1 MPRTY
6 DPKDQVCAMRLL
18 FGLASGGVFHA
29 VSVTG
34 NAVRSYRTFSPFP
47 ASEKAG
53 SFFSVALSFESPQP
67 DVIRHPFPLKPG
79 LSSPSLEANTITL

>member
-29 VSVTG
+29 VSVAG

-53 SFFSVALSFESPQP
+53 SFFLW
-67 DVIRHPFPLKPG
+67 HFPLSRPNRT
-79 LSSPSLEANTITL
+79 LSGTLFP